1 MEYRTPLGF
10 QEDSP
15 NLGVGLESPEMN
27 RLNVSN
33 QRTGKRISL
42 MNDLEIRGG
51 RPSMRSSEML
61 GVSPD
66 GVKRKRRSGR
76 QVENIPE
83 VVMQEKKITID
94 KSGIDD
100 LGKTFENRRI
110 NDHGITLVG
119 ESLVKDRGMDAA
131 E

>member
-1 MEYRTPLGF
+1 
-10 QEDSP
+10 
-15 NLGVGLESPEMN
+15 MN
-27 RLNVSN
+27 TLNVSN
-33 QRTGKRISL
+33 QRPGKRISL

-51 RPSMRSSEML
+51 RPRIKSSEML

-66 GVKRKRRSGR
+66 GEKWKRKSGR
-76 QVENIPE
+76 QVDIIPE
-83 VVMQEKKITID
+83 EVMQEKKITIV

-100 LGKTFENRRI
+100 LGVTFENQRI

-119 ESLVKDRGMDAA
+119 ENLVKVPGMDYA

>member
-1 MEYRTPLGF
+1 MDYRTPLGF

-15 NLGVGLESPEMN
+15 NLGVGFESPEMN
-27 RLNVSN
+27 RFNVSN

-66 GVKRKRRSGR
+66 GLKRKRRSGR

-83 VVMQEKKITID
+83 EVMQEKKITTD

-100 LGKTFENRRI
+100 LGKTFENQRI
-110 NDHGITLVG
+110 NDHGVTLVG
-119 ESLVKDRGMDAA
+119 ESLVIDPGMDAA